1 MTANSHERLACL
13 MDSAIFASD
22 IPSKLDRLRQ
32 SKHDLVRQQDPDLR
46 SELLT
51 RFFELQSDQF
61 GPVGKFATEMLGEIG
76 LMHVELLPEIVRS
89 LINVLSDG
97 TPAVARQ
104 AITTGIHLFR
114 CVLENLT
121 FQGLHTSELDSLLE
135 LAWAWVLKLKD
146 EIYSIAFQL
155 GSGGVR
161 LRALKFVESVIL
173 LYTPDPNGSPAPPA
187 HEGDLVDFNVS
198 WLHGGHPLLN
208 VGDLS
213 IEASKSLGL
222 LLDQLRFPTVK
233 SLGSLAIV
241 VLINSLSAIA
251 KKRPA
256 FYGRILPVLLGFD
269 PSSTLING
277 VHVSGPRHALKNAFL
292 TCLKCTHQG
301 AALSNPSTAGGLCK
315 VDSGLE
321 PREVV
326 MANMCNLPPNLI
338 GTEGDESLMNM
349 GIVGG
354 DSQIKY
360 PLSFIAD
367 VLSLTSTFPPIAAL
381 LDARESKSEREKEHV
396 AAVVDSGVASTG
408 MDYVFG
414 DDTAILPMGLPA
426 SSEMEHSCPSIPSDH
441 DMEYLESEIPG
452 LDSSACNSGSEP
464 IVTSSSALMD
474 VEDASLEQ
482 CTSLRGLSQSGP
494 LLAPAEI
501 LIAIHGIDPDKDGI
515 PLKKVTDACN
525 ACFEQRQIFTQQVIA
540 KVLNQLIEQIPLPLL
555 FMRTVLQAIGA
566 FPALI
571 WKYPKLWV
579 GFLKCAFLT
588 KPQSFAV
595 LLQLPSAQL
604 ENALKRTAAP
614 KGPLVAHASQ
624 PDIRSSLPRSILV
637 VLGIAEIQ
645 TSQSQAEAQTSQ
657 SQAGD
662 ASNLEKDAVTEKS
675 KESSCYY
682 QMGNAV
688 ISTDRIAM

>member
-1 MTANSHERLACL
+1 MVGMTMTANSHERLACL

-32 SKHDLVRQQDPDLR
+32 SKHDLVRQQDPDLL

-61 GPVGKFATEMLGEIG
+61 GPVRKFATEMLGEIG

-114 CVLENLT
+114 CVLEKVSI
-121 FQGLHTSELDSLLE
+121 QGLHTSELDSLLE

-173 LYTPDPNGSPAPPA
+173 LYTPDPNGSPVPPA

-233 SLGSLAIV
+233 SLGSLSIV
-241 VLINSLSAIA
+241 VLINSFENIDTFGNTDSFENINS
-251 KKRPA
+251 
-256 FYGRILPVLLGFD
+256 FE
-269 PSSTLING
+269 TLISCKRNSFIILIICCNTIQFWRDRL
-277 VHVSGPRHALKNAFL
+277 V
-292 TCLKCTHQG
+292 G
-301 AALSNPSTAGGLCK
+301 AMRKMQAGGLVELATQQECK
-315 VDSGLE
+315 INGSVEDGLDDSLVTKEEKPTINISNAVQSSFGKKRLGALDSSDLAVDEDVSGK
-321 PREVV
+321 RAKSTSSVS
-326 MANMCNLPPNLI
+326 
-338 GTEGDESLMNM
+338 DEH
-349 GIVGG
+349 G
-354 DSQIKY
+354 
-360 PLSFIAD
+360 
-367 VLSLTSTFPPIAAL
+367 TFPPIAAL
-381 LDARESKSEREKEHV
+381 LDARESVSNDIVQSEREKEHV
-396 AAVVDSGVASTG
+396 AAVVDSGVVSTG

-474 VEDASLEQ
+474 VEDARLEQ
-482 CTSLRGLSQSGP
+482 CTSPRVENASQ
-494 LLAPAEI
+494 EQ
-501 LIAIHGIDPDKDGI
+501 
-515 PLKKVTDACN
+515 VTNACN

-540 KVLNQLIEQIPLPLL
+540 KVLNQLVEQIPLPLL

-566 FPALI
+566 FPALVDFIMEILSRLVSKQI

-624 PDIRSSLPRSILV
+624 PDIRSSLPR
-637 VLGIAEIQ
+637 
-645 TSQSQAEAQTSQ
+645 
-657 SQAGD
+657 
-662 ASNLEKDAVTEKS
+662 
-675 KESSCYY
+675 
-682 QMGNAV
+682 
-688 ISTDRIAM
+688 